1 MLYNDGMKR
10 LVLISGISGAGK
22 STASNMLED
31 MGFTCIDQYPAELL
45 PDLLELIKTDESFR
59 YDKVALTIVISDLER
74 FYNLLSN
81 SEYKPDLILL
91 DANKDIIINRYKFTR
106 RVHPLVL
113 SNTASTLD
121 EAFEIEKSI
130 LKKFKKDAIVIDTT
144 TLSTKNLKAILDK
157 RLNFDDFE
165 NLAITFESF
174 GFKNGVPDDADMVL
188 DVRVLDN
195 PFYVAELKD
204 LTGND
209 APVRDF
215 VLNSKLTKRYLKKTV
230 DLLDLMF
237 KSYDNEEK
245 RHLTICVGCT
255 GGQHRSVTIAN
266 YLYEHY
272 KEKYLCYIAHRE
284 QEK

>member
-1 MLYNDGMKR
+1 MKR

-45 PDLLELIKTDESFR
+45 PDLLELIKTDGSFR

-272 KEKYLCYIAHRE
+272 NEKYLCYIAHRD
-284 QEK
+284 QEKGKIS

>member
-1 MLYNDGMKR
+1 MKR

-130 LKKFKKDAIVIDTT
+130 IKKFKKDAIVIDTT

>member
-1 MLYNDGMKR
+1 MKR

-130 LKKFKKDAIVIDTT
+130 LKKF
-144 TLSTKNLKAILDK
+144 S
-157 RLNFDDFE
+157 
-165 NLAITFESF
+165 
-174 GFKNGVPDDADMVL
+174 
-188 DVRVLDN
+188 
-195 PFYVAELKD
+195 
-204 LTGND
+204 
-209 APVRDF
+209 
-215 VLNSKLTKRYLKKTV
+215 
-230 DLLDLMF
+230 LM
-237 KSYDNEEK
+237 S
-245 RHLTICVGCT
+245 
-255 GGQHRSVTIAN
+255 
-266 YLYEHY
+266 
-272 KEKYLCYIAHRE
+272 
-284 QEK
+284 

>member
-1 MLYNDGMKR
+1 MKR

-272 KEKYLCYIAHRE
+272 KEKYLCYIAQRE

>member
-1 MLYNDGMKR
+1 MKR

-188 DVRVLDN
+188 DVRILDN

>member
-1 MLYNDGMKR
+1 MKR

>member
-1 MLYNDGMKR
+1 MKR

-272 KEKYLCYIAHRE
+272 KENYLCYIAHRE

>member
-1 MLYNDGMKR
+1 MKR

-113 SNTASTLD
+113 SNTAYTLD

-195 PFYVAELKD
+195 PFYVADLKD

>member
-1 MLYNDGMKR
+1 MKR

-45 PDLLELIKTDESFR
+45 PDLLELIKTDGSFR

-266 YLYEHY
+266 YLYEYY

>member
-1 MLYNDGMKR
+1 MKR

-74 FYNLLSN
+74 FYNLL
-81 SEYKPDLILL
+81 
-91 DANKDIIINRYKFTR
+91 
-106 RVHPLVL
+106 
-113 SNTASTLD
+113 
-121 EAFEIEKSI
+121 FEIEKSI

>member
-1 MLYNDGMKR
+1 MKR

-174 GFKNGVPDDADMVL
+174 GFKNGIPAGADLVM

>member
-1 MLYNDGMKR
+1 MKR

-157 RLNFDDFE
+157 
-165 NLAITFESF
+165 
-174 GFKNGVPDDADMVL
+174 
-188 DVRVLDN
+188 
-195 PFYVAELKD
+195 
-204 LTGND
+204 
-209 APVRDF
+209 
-215 VLNSKLTKRYLKKTV
+215 
-230 DLLDLMF
+230 
-237 KSYDNEEK
+237 
-245 RHLTICVGCT
+245 
-255 GGQHRSVTIAN
+255 
-266 YLYEHY
+266 
-272 KEKYLCYIAHRE
+272 
-284 QEK
+284 

>member
-1 MLYNDGMKR
+1 MKR

-81 SEYKPDLILL
+81 SEYKPDLILF

-130 LKKFKKDAIVIDTT
+130 LKRFKKDAIVIDTT

>member
-1 MLYNDGMKR
+1 MKR

-45 PDLLELIKTDESFR
+45 PDLLELIKTDGSFR

-113 SNTASTLD
+113 SNAASTLD

-130 LKKFKKDAIVIDTT
+130 LKKFRKDAIVIDTT
-144 TLSTKNLKAILDK
+144 TLSTKNLKAVLDK

>member
-1 MLYNDGMKR
+1 MKR

-106 RVHPLVL
+106 RVHSLVL

>member
-1 MLYNDGMKR
+1 MKR

-174 GFKNGVPDDADMVL
+174 GFKHGVPDGADMVL

>member
-1 MLYNDGMKR
+1 MKR

-45 PDLLELIKTDESFR
+45 PDLLELIKTDGSFR

-245 RHLTICVGCT
+245 GHLTICVGCT

>member
-1 MLYNDGMKR
+1 MKR
-10 LVLISGISGAGK
+10 LVLISGISGAGT

>member
-1 MLYNDGMKR
+1 MKR

-209 APVRDF
+209 APVGGFGLSFKR
-215 VLNSKLTKRYLKKTV
+215 TKRHIKQK
-230 DLLDLMF
+230 
-237 KSYDNEEK
+237 
-245 RHLTICVGCT
+245 VG
-255 GGQHRSVTIAN
+255 
-266 YLYEHY
+266 
-272 KEKYLCYIAHRE
+272 
-284 QEK
+284 

>member
-1 MLYNDGMKR
+1 MKR

-188 DVRVLDN
+188 DVRVPDN

>member
-1 MLYNDGMKR
+1 MKR

-230 DLLDLMF
+230 DLLDLMS

>member
-1 MLYNDGMKR
+1 MKR

-45 PDLLELIKTDESFR
+45 PDLLELIKTDGSFR

-165 NLAITFESF
+165 NMAITFESF

-266 YLYEHY
+266 YLYEYY

>member
-1 MLYNDGMKR
+1 MKR

-215 VLNSKLTKRYLKKTV
+215 VLNSKLTKRYIKKTV

>member
-1 MLYNDGMKR
+1 MKR

-45 PDLLELIKTDESFR
+45 PDLLELIKTDGSFR

-188 DVRVLDN
+188 DVRILDN

>member
-1 MLYNDGMKR
+1 MKR

-45 PDLLELIKTDESFR
+45 PDLLELIKTDGSFR

-237 KSYDNEEK
+237 KSYDNEDTPDAYVVTVFQFCEVSIDLCGLYG
-245 RHLTICVGCT
+245 RTAPFGD
-255 GGQHRSVTIAN
+255 HRKLSVRT
-266 YLYEHY
+266 L
-272 KEKYLCYIAHRE
+272 
-284 QEK
+284 